1 MIDWE
6 TDTCIQVWFSC
17 QEFINHKNLRII
29 YSLQNC
35 WPCFHFKMLCKLK
48 LKCFCSYRTFVLV
61 KWKSIADRKMP
72 RQRNENQI
80 RCELGTRSHD
90 VSGDLG
96 QNNGGGG
103 LQPEEQ
109 KELCIVH
116 SSSPIQTKPNQ
127 PIKTKPDLVLSKDTK
142 SNIKQN

>member
-1 MIDWE
+1 MKWE
-6 TDTCIQVWFSC
+6 KQSAFQISDSHTV
-17 QEFINHKNLRII
+17 EK
-29 YSLQNC
+29 
-35 WPCFHFKMLCKLK
+35 
-48 LKCFCSYRTFVLV
+48 
-61 KWKSIADRKMP
+61 KWKSDKMWTG
-72 RQRNENQI
+72 
-80 RCELGTRSHD
+80 GTRSHD